1 MSVLLSDI
9 RYYGSANMPESDG
22 ATVGGAID
30 FSKRVEFEGTAMTPT
45 LFDVV
50 SSSASDVATK
60 ITYQGLDSTGV
71 SQSETLTLN
80 GQTKVAGSKS
90 LELLLAGATSGGAIA
105 GIANPGGT
113 QAVGDVALISH
124 TLVISA
130 HTMQSGSAQATTSN
144 PAVAKLQ
151 AGDGAAC
158 AVGMVLRTTGG
169 TGPNQIR
176 RILAIN
182 PNGLGADFV
191 AIDRNWG
198 TLPDNTTTYEV
209 GHGFHFELT
218 GSSQGVALAGT
229 STQVLAITR
238 LFNTAAADVSSG
250 STRTYYDK
258 FFVCNN
264 NLTTAVTTAQLE
276 ILSNSPALPSG
287 ATLDLGLATGYNDSL
302 TIANR
307 QTAPAGV
314 SFTTQPALIN
324 APAPQY
330 LAASSGAGSATGV
343 LGMWA
348 RLTLAAG
355 TAAYEGVSTVR
366 TTGNTT

>member
-1 MSVLLSDI
+1 
-9 RYYGSANMPESDG
+9 MPEADG
-22 ATVGGAID
+22 STVGGAID
-30 FSKRVEFEGTAMTPT
+30 FTKRVEFEGTAMTPT

-60 ITYQGLDSTGV
+60 IIYSGLDSTGV
-71 SQSETLTLN
+71 TQTETLTLN
-80 GQTKVAGSKS
+80 GQTKVNGTKS
-90 LELLLAGATSGGAIA
+90 LERLLAGLISSAASAFGLTT
-105 GIANPGGT
+105 PGGT
-113 QAVGDVALISH
+113 LAVGDIALISH

-130 HTMQSGSAQATTSN
+130 HTMQTGSAQATTTN

-151 AGDGAAC
+151 AGDGASC

-191 AIDRNWG
+191 AVDRNWG

-229 STQVLAITR
+229 STQVLGITR
-238 LFNTAAADVSSG
+238 LFNTAASDVSGG
-250 STRTYYDK
+250 SSRTYYDK
-258 FFVCNN
+258 FFVNNN
-264 NLTTAVTTAQLE
+264 NLTTALTTAALE
-276 ILSNSPALPSG
+276 ILSNAPALPAG
-287 ATLDLGLATGYNDSL
+287 ALLDLGLATGYNDSL

-330 LAASSGAGSATGV
+330 LAASSGAGNATGC
-343 LGMWA
+343 LGMWP
-348 RLTLAAG
+348 RLTLPAG